1 MPCSIS
7 VSDNILEF
15 LTSIALWLVTFNST
29 VFMHIVVLPLLL
41 ACHACVLREAC
52 RYVCQF
58 MFSKESKTI
67 QASEKD
73 LVMEILVGEHL
84 LV

>member
-1 MPCSIS
+1 MMPCSIS

-29 VFMHIVVLPLLL
+29 VFMHIVVLPLLF
-41 ACHACVLREAC
+41 ACVLREAC